1 MWDNFVISVLINM
14 GNYKELEVWQESRN
28 LAVEIY
34 NATNSGLFKKDFSF
48 RDQIRRAA
56 ISIPSN
62 IAEGDESGF
71 NKLGIRY
78 FYNAKASLAEVE
90 TQLNIASKTSY
101 ISEEDYKQLSA
112 SIIIISKK
120 LSRLIKY
127 RLSK

>member
-62 IAEGDESGF
+62 IAEGEESGF

-101 ISEEDYKQLSA
+101 ISEEDYIQLSA

>member
-62 IAEGDESGF
+62 IAEGEESGF
-71 NKLGIRY
+71 NKLGIS
-78 FYNAKASLAEVE
+78 FTVGFMVLAMF
-90 TQLNIASKTSY
+90 IGWS
-101 ISEEDYKQLSA
+101 
-112 SIIIISKK
+112 
-120 LSRLIKY
+120 SRQN
-127 RLSK
+127 RGVD